1 MITDSQTTRM
11 GFKCIV
17 TNEIS
22 QTQTGTNV
30 GFHIYTTF

>member
-1 MITDSQTTRM
+1 MIMDSQTTQM

-17 TNEIS
+17 INDRS